1 VKPRANLLA
10 AQAIE
15 YAPVCVDTLR
25 EELRHLHA
33 GTATGYA
40 GSGGRPWGASW
51 GVSLESAPSARGAGR
66 EIEEL
71 LPETCRWFDRL
82 PDYLSPEFTAIEHA
96 SIANRL
102 AWLWPEPLAA
112 MRYLDGL
119 ILDQGTG
126 QRTFSMDVLFELVAL
141 KAWLDEMQASA
152 AGSAFGLPR
161 TLRSAGRTWPGD
173 LR

>member
-1 VKPRANLLA
+1 MKHRANPLA

-15 YAPVCVDTLR
+15 YTPVCVDTLR

-33 GTATGYA
+33 GTATGY
-40 GSGGRPWGASW
+40 GASHV
-51 GVSLESAPSARGAGR
+51 GTQR

-82 PDYLSPEFTAIEHA
+82 PDYLSPEFTAIQHA

-141 KAWLDEMQASA
+141 KAWLDEMQATS

>member
-1 VKPRANLLA
+1 MKHRANPLA

-15 YAPVCVDTLR
+15 YTPVCVDTLR

-33 GTATGYA
+33 GTATGY
-40 GSGGRPWGASW
+40 GASHV
-51 GVSLESAPSARGAGR
+51 GTQR

-71 LPETCRWFDRL
+71 
-82 PDYLSPEFTAIEHA
+82 YLSPEFTAIEHA

-141 KAWLDEMQASA
+141 KAWLDEMQASS